1 MALPIL
7 YGRLKAVRFCFSGG
21 LLKQNCHLLEIK
33 TNMPNKDIAAY
44 RQCADENGKMNFLSD
59 YEGNPNDAFVDFLLA
74 ELPDE
79 EDEFLQVEIIRFLA
93 DARPKS
99 DTVKTALMDYMLTA
113 EGCDE
118 MVLAHLAQNLVLF
131 ALNADDLQTV
141 YEKTVAVSQA
151 QDVQE
156 DFACSLLRLLYI
168 HRENGAA
175 DYLAKLK
182 EQGITFEG

>member
-1 MALPIL
+1 MVLPIL
-7 YGRLKAVRFCFSGG
+7 HGRLKAARFCFSGS
-21 LLKQNCHLLEIK
+21 LLKQNRHLLEIK
-33 TNMPNKDIAAY
+33 TDMSNKDIATY
-44 RQCADENGKMNFLSD
+44 RKCADEDGKMTFLSD
-59 YEGNPNDAFVDFLLA
+59 YEGSPGDAFVDFLLA

-93 DARPKS
+93 NARPRS
-99 DTVKTALMDYMLTA
+99 DAVKTALMDYMLTA

-131 ALNADDLQTV
+131 ALSAEDLQAV
-141 YEKTVAVSQA
+141 YEKTVAVNQA
-151 QDVQE
+151 RDVQE

-168 HRENGAA
+168 YRENGAA
-175 DYLAKLK
+175 DYLAKLE

>member
-1 MALPIL
+1 
-7 YGRLKAVRFCFSGG
+7 
-21 LLKQNCHLLEIK
+21 
-33 TNMPNKDIAAY
+33 MPNKDIAAY
-44 RQCADENGKMNFLSD
+44 RQCADENEKMNFLSNYD
-59 YEGNPNDAFVDFLLA
+59 GNPNDAFVDFLLT

-113 EGCDE
+113 EDCDE

-131 ALNADDLQTV
+131 ALNADDLQAV

-151 QDVQE
+151 RDVQE
-156 DFACSLLRLLYI
+156 DFACALLRLLYI
-168 HRENGAA
+168 HRENDAA

-182 EQGITFEG
+182 GQGIAFEG